1 MRGVTS
7 VKESTARRLYP
18 GFLPPTSLSLHFY
31 PKSKIDPRPTTYVL
45 SSYVER
51 ATTIHITAN
60 SSHTMSSSGDKE
72 TNHKGDEIFQL
83 SKKRQREHEYRQLY
97 SALLRKHKGI
107 FDDNNSTDEDPEYA
121 QEQQEL
127 QEIMTQ
133 EATNLVSGLAV
144 AGLAFGVLRK
154 GPRLMAKFFM
164 KSSSKTKFEQA
175 DHNARRRGTWETQ
188 QFLQVM
194 LEGAF
199 SCWFGYRAYNH
210 LSHASTQTYDR
221 IADLPL
227 VAGKSRI
234 ASALCS
240 DWIDVSQ
247 DQVSTEFWNDLNNHN
262 AQGEEE
268 NNNII
273 RDPQTWQAIQRFTE
287 NCILREEAEQ
297 NIRQEQGLASSQAVA
312 LPKRLVNSAYRISN
326 NEAEELTRDVRW
338 WCT

>member
-1 MRGVTS
+1 MDLGFHLEVS
-7 VKESTARRLYP
+7 EESDVSQVDGQTVIS
-18 GFLPPTSLSLHFY
+18 GFSPSDLSLSTD
-31 PKSKIDPRPTTYVL
+31 PKSKIDPRPTTYRTL
-45 SSYVER
+45 LAMVER
-51 ATTIHITAN
+51 ATTTYITAN

-72 TNHKGDEIFQL
+72 TNHHRGDEIFQL

-121 QEQQEL
+121 QEQKEL

-199 SCWFGYRAYNH
+199 SCWFGYRAYDH

-247 DQVSTEFWNDLNNHN
+247 DQVSTDFWNDLNNHN

-268 NNNII
+268 NKNT
-273 RDPQTWQAIQRFTE
+273 QTLNTE
-287 NCILREEAEQ
+287 S
-297 NIRQEQGLASSQAVA
+297 G
-312 LPKRLVNSAYRISN
+312 P
-326 NEAEELTRDVRW
+326 
-338 WCT
+338 